1 MNTVGLAQFLPMTAE
16 QGAFDIAVDVQTG
29 TPAGALLGLPDWL
42 AALARRKTFLRR
54 LAWDGEAAQLRI
66 EVRRAAVDGARL
78 YALAGGCARLD
89 WSDEASAVSLE
100 RALAR
105 PLDLPGDIVEIAC
118 KGQAIVARSSGG
130 QEFQLAL
137 DPLGAVGEAALD
149 PLAALPGQPGLI
161 GRVAVP
167 ATVSAVWVLAFTT
180 WAVRQGI
187 SAVEELPLPFLLR
200 PGEGQPAAYAEAA
213 ADAVRLGADG
223 RVRLPAGPGGVAL
236 LKALAAVPSYAERP
250 LRLHSAPRA
259 EHQEEVFF
267 ERAWSLPWEGERL
280 LGALQDLLKMG
291 TEPPAAVEVF
301 ASETEDVRH
310 GISGRMRKQLAAHGL
325 ADTRLTL
332 IPAYKQAYHYA
343 VEVLLPRLVGT
354 SVAELEILVPEVSA
368 SDSALAHRCSWVPSV
383 APADE
388 VMRIR
393 LGLPQDKVRLAFVPG
408 DAFRLRAYDAGRVV
422 LLDEE
427 FRPLAQ
433 DYEMEAVYPGRSSS
447 VETAGIRFYGSHG
460 QILGEVKVPTDTEAA
475 MTAFLEGLAD
485 LKHRLSQSTDLPF
498 FERLEVEVALSEP
511 DEDLPALGERFSPA
525 EELHEEIYFGALAA
539 LEPLTRACSPGQ
551 LRAPGSVVPL
561 VQIRAAAAT
570 TVRMRALKPVAA
582 LASAEPMA
590 LSVREIVYRDGEVV
604 CRADPPAAGYAAFAA
619 DLPAGVA
626 LEMAG
631 SDRVRAL
638 PPADGAAPPA
648 RAYLPEE
655 AWQLTRAVA
664 AAAGGLAWIEER
676 TYQGRDIPV
685 AFWAPEMA
693 LGIASPRRL
702 LDLHPALLVVAGH
715 HANETSST
723 VSALRFLARLPQL
736 GRRAAVLVIPME
748 NPDGAALHRQLAR
761 VNPHWKLHAARFNAL
776 GHEFGQSGKGAPF
789 GESLVRPRLL
799 EEFPIDVLLDDHGV
813 PSHEWAQPFSGRSSP
828 PLFPVAYTYPS
839 GLFYGIG
846 EGSEAQGPDERTL
859 PYWRR
864 VTERLD
870 AQPLLREVQERLW
883 QRYERYGKALCPERY
898 PSRRNLGWP
907 FQPMSRATPRL
918 QGGIWPITF
927 VTEVADEGA
936 CAELLEACIAAHLEA
951 DVAFLE
957 VLSGEGGKPPRNVQ
971 PLPRKG
977 DPL

>member
-1 MNTVGLAQFLPMTAE
+1 MDTAILTEFLPRTAPE
-16 QGAFDIAVDVQTG
+16 GAFDIAIDVETG

-54 LAWDGEAAQLRI
+54 LAWDGEAAKLRI
-66 EVRRAAVDGARL
+66 EVRRASVDGARL
-78 YALAGGCARLD
+78 YALAGDRARLD

-105 PLDLPGDIVEIAC
+105 PLDLPGDIVEIAW
-118 KGQAIVARSSGG
+118 KGQAIVARGTGG
-130 QEFQLAL
+130 QEFQVAI
-137 DPLGAVGEAALD
+137 DPLAAVGEAALD

-167 ATVSAVWVLAFTT
+167 ATVSALWVLAFTT

-187 SAVEELPLPFLLR
+187 SAVEQLPLPFLLR
-200 PGEGQPAAYAEAA
+200 PGEEKPAAYAEAVE
-213 ADAVRLGADG
+213 DAVRLGADG
-223 RVRLPAGPGGVAL
+223 RLRLPASSGGIAL
-236 LKALAAVPSYAERP
+236 FKALAAVPSYAERP
-250 LRLHSAPRA
+250 LRLHRAPRA
-259 EHQEEVFF
+259 EHQEEVLF
-267 ERAWSLPWEGERL
+267 ERTWSVPWEGERL
-280 LGALQDLLKMG
+280 LLALQDLLKKG
-291 TEPPAAVEVF
+291 GELPAAVEVF

-310 GISGRMRKQLAAHGL
+310 EISGRMRQQLAAHGL
-325 ADTRLTL
+325 EDVRLTL

-343 VEVLLPRLVGT
+343 VEVLLPRLLGT
-354 SVAELEILVPEVSA
+354 SVAEVEILVPEVSA
-368 SDSALAHRCSWVPSV
+368 GDSALEHRCSWVPSV

-393 LGLPQDKVRLAFVPG
+393 LGLPKDKVRLGFVPG

-433 DYEMEAVYPGRSSS
+433 DYQMEEVYPGRSSS
-447 VETAGIRFYGSHG
+447 VETGGIRFYGSLG
-460 QILGEVKVPTDTEAA
+460 QLLGEVKVPTDTEAA
-475 MTAFLEGLAD
+475 MTAFLEGIAD
-485 LKHRLSQSTDLPF
+485 LKHRLSESIDLPF

-511 DEDLPALGERFSPA
+511 DEDLPALWERFSPA

-539 LEPLTRACSPGQ
+539 LEPLTRARSLGQ

-561 VQIRAAAAT
+561 VQIRTAAET

-582 LASAEPMA
+582 LASAEPLA
-590 LSVREIVYRDGEVV
+590 ISVREIAYRDGEVV
-604 CRADPPAAGYAAFAA
+604 CLAEPPAAGYAPLAS
-619 DLPAGVA
+619 DLPEGVA

-638 PPADGAAPPA
+638 PPADGAPPPA
-648 RAYLPEE
+648 AAYLPEE
-655 AWQLTRAVA
+655 TWPLTRAVA
-664 AAAGGLAWIEER
+664 AAAGGIAWIEER
-676 TYQGRDIPV
+676 TYQGREIPV
-685 AFWAPEMA
+685 ALWAPEFS

-723 VSALRFLARLPQL
+723 VSALRFLARLPEL

-761 VNPHWKLHAARFNAL
+761 ANPYWKLHAARFNAL
-776 GHEFGQSGKGAPF
+776 SHEFGLSGKGAPF

-799 EEFPIDVLLDDHGV
+799 EEFPIDVLVDDHGV
-813 PSHEWAQPFSGRSSP
+813 PGHEWAQPFSGRSSP

-846 EGSEAQGPDERTL
+846 EGSEEEGPDERTL

-870 AQPLLREVQERLW
+870 AHPRLREVQERLW
-883 QRYERYGKALCPERY
+883 ERYERYGKALCPERY
-898 PSRRNLGWP
+898 PSRCNLGWP
-907 FQPMSRATPRL
+907 FQPTSRATPRM

-936 CAELLEACIAAHLEA
+936 PAELLAACITAHLEA
-951 DVAFLE
+951 NIAFLE
-957 VLSGEGGKPPRNVQ
+957 VLAGEGGKPPRNAQ

-977 DPL
+977 DSI